1 MLEDELVDRY
11 SRQILLPEV
20 GGRGQERLCATRAT
34 VTGSGYAM
42 AVTAT
47 LLAAAG
53 VQVECR
59 SGDGGTL
66 AVRIAGEDIVL
77 ARAAGEGG
85 TVVTLVRRPCAR
97 CVADDMWPDTTVS
110 PAGDT
115 PQAIGA
121 LAAAEAL
128 RVALGLA
135 TAGRVQTLDPAG
147 REFDG
152 RPLPQTPGCDACA
165 GRADAARI

>member
-1 MLEDELVDRY
+1 MLGDDLVDRY

-20 GGRGQERLCATRAT
+20 GGRGQEHLCATRAT
-34 VTGSGYAM
+34 VTGSGSVA
-42 AVTAT
+42 AFTAT

-59 SGDGGTL
+59 PADSGTL
-66 AVRIAGEDIVL
+66 AVRVADGGVIL
-77 ARAAGEGG
+77 ARATGEGG
-85 TVVTLVRRPCAR
+85 TVVTLVGRPCAR
-97 CVADDMWPDTTVS
+97 CVADDVWPDTAV
-110 PAGDT
+110 GRDDDQ

-135 TAGRVQTLDPAG
+135 TSGRVQTLDPAG
-147 REFDG
+147 GTFDSH
-152 RPLPQTPGCDACA
+152 PLPPTAGCDACA
-165 GRADAARI
+165 GPAGASRI